1 MSGEAASLILPQE
14 LVGVEQVRNSRE
26 AVFSALKAI
35 RDPQAR
41 FQWLVDRARTRPAL
55 PDVLRRDEYRVTG
68 SQVRLWWVRVDRDGR
83 RWFASDSDAVTL
95 KALTGLLAECFSGE
109 EVQVLKEEPVRFLG
123 ELGLLR
129 QLAESR
135 RATVLRVAATM
146 AE

>member
-1 MSGEAASLILPQE
+1 MSSEMASMILPQE
-14 LVGVEQVRNSRE
+14 LVGLHQVRDSRAE
-26 AVFSALKAI
+26 VFSTLKAI

-41 FQWLVDRARTRPAL
+41 FQWLVDRARLRPAL
-55 PDVLRRDEYRVTG
+55 PDVLRREEHRVTG
-68 SQVRLWWVRVDRDGR
+68 CQVRLWWVRVERDGR

-109 EVQVLKEEPVRFLG
+109 EMRVLKEEPVRFLE

-135 RATVLRVAATM
+135 RATVLRVAGSM
-146 AE
+146 GE